1 MQRPCSLAEDMEVV
15 EVAEVAIIWFT
26 MVHWD
31 AGLWVEFSDFSV
43 IFIPIDWVNTPF
55 WPILNG

>member
-15 EVAEVAIIWFT
+15 EVAEVALVWFT

-31 AGLWVEFSDFSV
+31 AGLWVEFSDFQ
-43 IFIPIDWVNTPF
+43 
-55 WPILNG
+55 